1 MITVNSKAAGGAGLS
16 HFVAE
21 TSFIDALIFSLAQIE
36 DQRIC
41 FDTFLDDLDASI
53 SRHFIAVLEPVCTR
67 STNH

>member
-1 MITVNSKAAGGAGLS
+1 MITVNSEAAGGAGLS